1 MAKNERT
8 TAAICDAGPII
19 HLDELNRLD
28 LLSDFHSLIIPKS
41 VQIEITKHRP
51 QALQHAGVIFKVIE
65 AASPPEP
72 KLLTLSKALLLDKGE
87 IESLSLIQA
96 NPDAIFLTDDA
107 AARLAGEELGY
118 KAHGTIGIILR
129 AIRKNM
135 RTPKEVLELL
145 HKIPKGT
152 TLFLRPALL
161 EEIIQKVKKEYS
173 IK

>member
-1 MAKNERT
+1 M
-8 TAAICDAGPII
+8 
-19 HLDELNRLD
+19 
-28 LLSDFHSLIIPKS
+28 
-41 VQIEITKHRP
+41 
-51 QALQHAGVIFKVIE
+51 
-65 AASPPEP
+65 
-72 KLLTLSKALLLDKGE
+72 
-87 IESLSLIQA
+87 QA